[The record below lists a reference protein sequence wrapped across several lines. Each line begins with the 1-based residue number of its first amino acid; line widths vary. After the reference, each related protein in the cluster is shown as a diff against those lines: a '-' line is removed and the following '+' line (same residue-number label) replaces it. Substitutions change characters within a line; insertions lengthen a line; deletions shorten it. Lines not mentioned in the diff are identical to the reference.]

1 MQYAKCI
8 LVSVH
13 DGIQRNEIFS
23 DLMKH
28 LAHFKQKIEPNNFWD
43 LKFMLTTSHLTDGL
57 YRNGLER
64 LLMHLDKLRAI
75 QIALQRK

>member
-1 MQYAKCI
+1 M
-8 LVSVH
+8 SVH
-13 DGIQRNEIFS
+13 DGIQRNEIFP

-28 LAHFKQKIEPNNFWD
+28 LTDFILRIEPNNFWD
-43 LKFMLTTSHLTDGL
+43 LKNMLTTSHLTDSL

-75 QIALQRK
+75 QIALQRR

>member
-1 MQYAKCI
+1 MME
-8 LVSVH
+8 S
-13 DGIQRNEIFS
+13 REMRFFS

-28 LAHFKQKIEPNNFWD
+28 LAHFKQRIEPNNFWD
-43 LKFMLTTSHLTDGL
+43 LKFMFTTSHLTDSL
-57 YRNGLER
+57 YRNGLEH